1 MNFLPLNF
9 DFLAIFSVAF
19 LSSFGHCYSMCGAFI
34 LAFMNLNSTHK
45 NLFLLTFIYQLF
57 RIFSYIL
64 LGIIF
69 GIFGNLLAIN
79 AKIQSLSFF
88 ILGVF
93 MVILGFSLIFRGKI
107 LAFIENRAFFEY
119 FIKKIIKK
127 SMGFKGVKSAMI
139 LGFAN
144 GFVPCGLVYF
154 FLANAM
160 SRQNVT
166 ESILVMLVF
175 GLSTLPAMLFFVKIS
190 QYLGVF
196 LKKVFNYL
204 SYFIIVA
211 YGIGL
216 AYMGFKAF

>member
-1 MNFLPLNF
+1 MNF

-19 LSSFGHCYSMCGAFI
+19 LSSFGHCYSMCGGFI

-69 GIFGNLLAIN
+69 GMFGNLLAIN
-79 AKIQSLSFF
+79 TKIQSLSFF
-88 ILGVF
+88 VLGIF
-93 MVILGFSLIFRGKI
+93 MVILGLSLIFRGKI
-107 LAFIENRAFFEY
+107 LAFIENRTFFDY
-119 FIKKIIKK
+119 FAKKIIKK
-127 SMGFKGVKSAMI
+127 SMSFKGVKSAVV

-160 SRQNVT
+160 SRQNLT

-175 GLSTLPAMLFFVKIS
+175 GLSTLPVMLFFAKLS
-190 QYLGVF
+190 QYLSAF

-204 SYFIIVA
+204 SYLIIII

-216 AYMGFKAF
+216 AYTGFKAF

>member
-1 MNFLPLNF
+1 
-9 DFLAIFSVAF
+9 
-19 LSSFGHCYSMCGAFI
+19 
-34 LAFMNLNSTHK
+34 
-45 NLFLLTFIYQLF
+45 YQLF

>member
-1 MNFLPLNF
+1 MNF

-19 LSSFGHCYSMCGAFI
+19 LSSFGHCYSMCGGFI
-34 LAFMNLNSTHK
+34 LAFINLNSTHK

-69 GIFGNLLAIN
+69 GMFGNLLAIN
-79 AKIQSLSFF
+79 TKIQSLSFF
-88 ILGVF
+88 VLGIF

-107 LAFIENRAFFEY
+107 LAFIENRTFFDY
-119 FIKKIIKK
+119 FAKNIIKK
-127 SMGFKGVKSAMI
+127 SMSFKGVKSAVV

-144 GFVPCGLVYF
+144 GFIPCGLVYF

-160 SRQNVT
+160 SRQNLT

-175 GLSTLPAMLFFVKIS
+175 GLSTLPAMIFFAKLS
-190 QYLGVF
+190 QYLSVF

-204 SYFIIVA
+204 SYLIIIV

-216 AYMGFKAF
+216 AYTGFKAF

>member
-1 MNFLPLNF
+1 
-9 DFLAIFSVAF
+9 
-19 LSSFGHCYSMCGAFI
+19 
-34 LAFMNLNSTHK
+34 
-45 NLFLLTFIYQLF
+45 
-57 RIFSYIL
+57 
-64 LGIIF
+64 
-69 GIFGNLLAIN
+69 
-79 AKIQSLSFF
+79 
-88 ILGVF
+88 
-93 MVILGFSLIFRGKI
+93 
-107 LAFIENRAFFEY
+107 
-119 FIKKIIKK
+119 K

>member
-1 MNFLPLNF
+1 MSI
-9 DFLAIFSVAF
+9 DFLAIISVAF
-19 LSSFGHCYSMCGAFI
+19 LSSFGHCYSMCGGFNLLFI
-34 LAFMNLNSTHK
+34 NLNSK
-45 NLFLLTFIYQLF
+45 SNNLFLLTFIYNLF
-57 RIFSYIL
+57 RIFAYIV

-69 GIFGNLLAIN
+69 GTFGNILAIN
-79 AKIQSLSFF
+79 AKVQSLSFF
-88 ILGVF
+88 ILGIF
-93 MVILGFSLIFRGKI
+93 MMILGFALIFRGNM
-107 LAFIENRAFFEY
+107 LSFIENNVFFDS
-119 FIKKIIKK
+119 FVKKIIKK
-127 SMGFKGVKSAMI
+127 SKNFKGLKSAI
-139 LGFAN
+139 FLGFSN

>member
-1 MNFLPLNF
+1 
-9 DFLAIFSVAF
+9 
-19 LSSFGHCYSMCGAFI
+19 MCGGFI

-107 LAFIENRAFFEY
+107 LAFIENRAF
-119 FIKKIIKK
+119 
-127 SMGFKGVKSAMI
+127 
-139 LGFAN
+139 L
-144 GFVPCGLVYF
+144 
-154 FLANAM
+154 
-160 SRQNVT
+160 
-166 ESILVMLVF
+166 SIL
-175 GLSTLPAMLFFVKIS
+175 
-190 QYLGVF
+190 
-196 LKKVFNYL
+196 
-204 SYFIIVA
+204 
-211 YGIGL
+211 
-216 AYMGFKAF
+216 

>member
-19 LSSFGHCYSMCGAFI
+19 LSSFGHCYSMCGGFI
-34 LAFMNLNSTHK
+34 LALIGSNPMC

>member
-1 MNFLPLNF
+1 MNF

-19 LSSFGHCYSMCGAFI
+19 LSSFGHCYSMCGGFI

-69 GIFGNLLAIN
+69 GMFGNLLAIN
-79 AKIQSLSFF
+79 TKIQSLSFF
-88 ILGVF
+88 VLGIF

-107 LAFIENRAFFEY
+107 LAFIENRTFFDY
-119 FIKKIIKK
+119 FAKKIIKK
-127 SMGFKGVKSAMI
+127 SMSFKGVKSAVV

-160 SRQNVT
+160 SRQNLT

-175 GLSTLPAMLFFVKIS
+175 GFSTLPAMLFFAKLS
-190 QYLGVF
+190 QYLSTF
-196 LKKVFNYL
+196 LKKLFNYL
-204 SYFIIVA
+204 SYLIIII

-216 AYMGFKAF
+216 AYTGFKAF

>member
-1 MNFLPLNF
+1 MSI
-9 DFLAIFSVAF
+9 DFLAIISVAF
-19 LSSFGHCYSMCGAFI
+19 LSSFGHCYSMCGGFNLLFI
-34 LAFMNLNSTHK
+34 NLNSK
-45 NLFLLTFIYQLF
+45 SNNLFLLTFIYQLF

>member
-1 MNFLPLNF
+1 MNF

-19 LSSFGHCYSMCGAFI
+19 LSSFGHCYSMCGGFI
-34 LAFMNLNSTHK
+34 LAFMNLNSAHK

-69 GIFGNLLAIN
+69 GMFGNLLAIN
-79 AKIQSLSFF
+79 TKIQSLSFF
-88 ILGVF
+88 VLGIF

-107 LAFIENRAFFEY
+107 LTFIENRTFFDY
-119 FIKKIIKK
+119 FAKKIIKK
-127 SMGFKGVKSAMI
+127 SMSFKGVKSAVV

-160 SRQNVT
+160 SRQNLT

-175 GLSTLPAMLFFVKIS
+175 GLSTLPAMLFFAKLS
-190 QYLGVF
+190 QYLSVF

-204 SYFIIVA
+204 SYLIIIV

-216 AYMGFKAF
+216 AYTGFKAF